1 MDRIELLASVALPD
15 RDALYPA
22 RRKAHDAALLLV
34 EHPSQAAL
42 LASEMSDV
50 GRALLAS
57 ATPPSRVDFSLVT
70 HPDAVSFQID
80 FHWPASDAQPS
91 ARPPAMEPGT
101 QRWPLRR
108 AGNDWILG
116 QSFTFNRR
124 RRPAIDLLAIQQILQ
139 AKTREEL
146 FNDLN
151 AKNIELNREVEERK
165 LTEDN
170 LRRAQEELIASEKL
184 AALGGLVAGIAHEIN
199 TPVGI
204 GVTAASHLSETIK
217 EFRSFYQSGQM
228 RRSDLERLLETIER
242 LNGMV
247 EENLHRASRLIRSFK
262 EVAVDQTADDVR
274 EIVLKEYID
283 HVVTSLSPKLR
294 NRPVQVLT
302 DAIDSTISLKTSPGP
317 ISQIFTNLIVNSL
330 VHAYDPEQAGT
341 IRIAAKVSGQDLEL
355 VYSDDGKGIAPEH
368 IKKIFDPFFT
378 TKREHGG
385 SGLGMHLVYNIVTKK
400 YLGKIRCES
409 QPGQGVTFH
418 MTFPGLLR
426 R

>member
-1 MDRIELLASVALPD
+1 MDRLELLATINLSD
-15 RDALYPA
+15 RESLYAA
-22 RRKAHDAALLLV
+22 RRKAHDAVLLLA

-42 LASEMSDV
+42 IASEMSDL
-50 GRALLAS
+50 GRALLATS
-57 ATPPSRVDFSLVT
+57 TTPIPVRFWLGTLPYQVT
-70 HPDAVSFQID
+70 LRID
-80 FHWPASDAQPS
+80 FVLPLDGPQP
-91 ARPPAMEPGT
+91 PPPPFT
-101 QRWPLRR
+101 PVRWPLRQEGEGWVI
-108 AGNDWILG
+108 GNAFSI
-116 QSFTFNRR
+116 SRR
-124 RRPAIDLLAIQQILQ
+124 HQAAVDRLALQQILQ

-146 FNDLN
+146 FSDLN
-151 AKNIELNREVEERK
+151 AKNIELNREVEERR

-204 GVTAASHLSETIK
+204 GVTAASHLSDTIK
-217 EFRSFYQSGQM
+217 EFRSFYQSGNM

-274 EIVLKEYID
+274 EIVLKEYVD

-294 NRPVQVLT
+294 NRPIQVLT
-302 DAIDSTISLKTSPGP
+302 DGIDPVISLKTAPGP
-317 ISQIFTNLIVNSL
+317 ISQILTNLIVNSL
-330 VHAYDPEQAGT
+330 VHAFEPEEAGT
-341 IRIAAKVSGQDLEL
+341 IRIATRVSGQDLEL
-355 VYSDDGKGIAPEH
+355 DYSDNGKGIAPEH
-368 IKKIFDPFFT
+368 LKKIFDPFFT

-409 QPGQGVTFH
+409 TPGEGVNFH
-418 MTFPGLLR
+418 ISFPGLLR